1 LEKRRRGELDGGGP
15 AAVVGTRVPANVW
28 LGLINQRL
36 GEVLWCTKKGLSA
49 WVREDGDRKRVHTER
64 RQWRTAAARGEVR
77 VRAGSDQSGF
87 IWAPE
92 VG

>member
-15 AAVVGTRVPANVW
+15 AATAGTRVPANVW

-49 WVREDGDRKRVHTER
+49 WVRDDGDRKRVHTER

-77 VRAGSDQSGF
+77 VRAGSDRGGF
-87 IWAPE
+87 IWAME